1 MIFLPL
7 KIGKLYLTA
16 EHKVVRMEYLCH
28 VTNSFIYTEYPNQMY
43 EVKTGKG
50 STRKQDIIAEVTE
63 EHYNKFIKQI
73 LRYNNESTIKHTE
86 FRKN

>member
-16 EHKVVRMEYLCH
+16 EHKIVRMEYLCH
-28 VTNSFIYTEYPNQMY
+28 VTNSFVYTEYPNQMY
-43 EVKTGKG
+43 EVKTGRG

-73 LRYNNESTIKHTE
+73 LRYNNESTTKHT
-86 FRKN
+86 